1 MAGSSTWVVTRQ
13 VPDQFDF
20 TAPGD
25 PVLGVIV
32 HFQTGL
38 GESASVFV
46 PANRYTVEV
55 VRRMVAARAAEV
67 DAVAQLTSET

>member
-1 MAGSSTWVVTRQ
+1 MNGSSTWVVTRQ

-25 PVLGVIV
+25 PVPGVIV

-38 GESASVFV
+38 GENASVFV
-46 PANRYTVEV
+46 PANRYNINTV
-55 VRRMVAARAAEV
+55 RAMVAARAAEV
-67 DAVAQLTSET
+67 DAVAQLTSDS